1 MDWMKETNEQLR
13 RGAFLMV
20 NGNPMTIGW
29 GQFGVIWNKQTFSV
43 YVRQSRYTH
52 SLLEH
57 ASTFTV
63 SVPKAGTMK
72 DDLAF
77 CGTRSGRDVD
87 KISALHAS
95 LLPAAFGGQDGFS
108 GCRYHIECRILFR
121 TELDE
126 HLLEDDSLLS
136 RYYAD
141 GDPHTMY
148 VGEILGV
155 REENA

>member
-1 MDWMKETNEQLR
+1 MNWMEETAKQLPK
-13 RGAFLMV
+13 GAFLMV

-43 YVRQSRYTH
+43 YVRQSRFTH
-52 SLLEH
+52 ALLEH

-72 DDLAF
+72 DELAF
-77 CGTRSGRDVD
+77 CGTRSGRDTD
-87 KISALHAS
+87 KMSALHAS
-95 LLPAAFGGQDGFS
+95 LLPAAFGGQDGFA

-121 TELDE
+121 TVLDE
-126 HLLEDDSLLS
+126 HLLEDEALLS

-141 GDPHTMY
+141 GDAHTMY

-155 REENA
+155 REEDA